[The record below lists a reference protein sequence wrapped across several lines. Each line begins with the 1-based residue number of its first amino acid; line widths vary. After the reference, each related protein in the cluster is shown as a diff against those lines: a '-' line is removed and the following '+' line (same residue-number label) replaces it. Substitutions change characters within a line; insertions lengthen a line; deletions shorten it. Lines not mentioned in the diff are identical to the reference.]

1 MASYY
6 VPKKNRCQ
14 NGLCMCNSICGVSS
28 ATSSS
33 VQSSTTSSKTVATTY
48 DSTKTVSSSIVGK
61 GQGNARKQG
70 SGGNSYADYLARK
83 KGIIYCVPK
92 EDKCQK
98 KVCLS
103 SYTAYV
109 SSTGSSETY
118 AEYLER
124 IKCTS
129 GCD

>member
-6 VPKKNRCQ
+6 IPKKNRCQ
-14 NGLCMCNSICGVSS
+14 NGACMSNPASNLLS

-33 VQSSTTSSKTVATTY
+33 VHSSTTSSKTVANTY

-83 KGIIYCVPK
+83 KGTSYCNCNV
-92 EDKCQK
+92 K
-98 KVCLS
+98 K
-103 SYTAYV
+103 
-109 SSTGSSETY
+109 
-118 AEYLER
+118 
-124 IKCTS
+124 
-129 GCD
+129 